1 MLVRDDI
8 IFITTLQINGLS
20 VRWIYFFE
28 IFLNISLINSI
39 CFFVYCFLAS
49 LFWNISIFVCP
60 PVRYI
65 HSSSVLLSWYLKHAC
80 PWWFRFSLILN
91 RHYFITKLDINDLS
105 VDSISFFDI
114 FLYFFNHQGIFF
126 LQIGNLRIYIP
137 QNFFRCLLC
146 LLVTHVF
153 SLLGI

>member
-20 VRWIYFFE
+20 VHWIYFFE

-39 CFFVYCFLAS
+39 CFFVYCFLRVY
-49 LFWNISIFVCP
+49 FGIYPFVCP
-60 PVRYI
+60 PVRFI
-65 HSSSVLLSWYLKHAC
+65 HSSSVVLSWYLKHAWT
-80 PWWFRFSLILN
+80 WWFRFSLILN

-114 FLYFFNHQGIFF
+114 FLYFFNHQGIFP

-146 LLVTHVF
+146 LFVTHVF
-153 SLLGI
+153 SFLGI